1 MSLQPAEEK
10 KKKLTQQSDLKLRAS
25 NQGGRAMAKPRGGG
39 GGGGLLDLEGHYAFY
54 GAYHSNP
61 VNVGIHELFV
71 WPIFLTALMLLHL
84 TAPSA
89 HAAGIGA
96 AVYAA
101 YYFLLDRRAGALAA
115 LLCYLCW
122 AASGALAA
130 RLGFSVGWKVRGKKR
145 RPFPSIL
152 DLARPIS
159 CLLCLDFYNQL
170 QLVGCLDFGIH
181 GGKLGFYNQLQLV
194 SFLEYRCLD
203 FGIQGEI
210 VSPSD

>member
-1 MSLQPAEEK
+1 
-10 KKKLTQQSDLKLRAS
+10 
-25 NQGGRAMAKPRGGG
+25 MAKPR
-39 GGGGLLDLEGHYAFY
+39 GGGLLDLEGRYAFY

-130 RLGFSVGWKVRGKKR
+130 RLGFSVGWKVRGEKR
-145 RPFPSIL
+145 RPFASIL

-170 QLVGCLDFGIH
+170 QLVAFLEYRCLDFGIH
-181 GGKLGFYNQLQLV
+181 GGKLDFCNQLQLV

-203 FGIQGEI
+203 
-210 VSPSD
+210 

>member
-1 MSLQPAEEK
+1 
-10 KKKLTQQSDLKLRAS
+10 
-25 NQGGRAMAKPRGGG
+25 MAKPRGGG

-122 AASGALAA
+122 AASGTLAA